1 MAKVLIVDD
10 EPMTTE
16 MLAAFL
22 RILGHESADAFNC
35 RHAWDKLTSYAPDVI
50 LLDIMLPD
58 QNGIEMCRDL
68 RARPE
73 TRTVPVIMIS
83 AIAPAKTEEA
93 AAAGANGYLSKPI
106 SIASLK
112 NALAKIGIESGSGAR
127 TK

>member
-10 EPMTTE
+10 EPMTAE
-16 MLAAFL
+16 MLGAFL

-35 RHAWDKLTSYAPDVI
+35 RHAWDKLTYFTPDVI

-58 QNGIEMCRDL
+58 QNGIEMCREL

-73 TRTVPVIMIS
+73 TQSLPVIMIS
-83 AIAPAKTEEA
+83 AIAPAMTDEA
-93 AAAGANGYLSKPI
+93 TAAGANGYLGKPI

-112 NALAKIGIESGSGAR
+112 NALAQIGIENGSGAR
-127 TK
+127 TR